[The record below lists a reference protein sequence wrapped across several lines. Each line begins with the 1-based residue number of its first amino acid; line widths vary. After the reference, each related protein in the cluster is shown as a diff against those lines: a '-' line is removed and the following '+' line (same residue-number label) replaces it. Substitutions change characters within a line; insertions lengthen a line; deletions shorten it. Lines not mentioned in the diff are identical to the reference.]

1 MRKIKYLNVSE
12 LATTTALSTVENKIS
27 DVTNLTTKTALTTL
41 ENKIL
46 DVSSF
51 VKKTDYNTK
60 VAEIDTKVSK
70 VDGKIVKT
78 ILGVE
83 KLFIVLSVGNVL
95 FDGGDGSQAYLIFQL
110 VHKYIKI
117 IANTKYISEWNSK
130 GLSDESMKPFPT
142 PDNSLTPLIDYYDY
156 NIRVRFNG
164 SVLKQ
169 PKVTYTHGKIV
180 NIYIV
185 YELGAYNSNDN
196 DPTLKSCLFGAVTLT
211 KNADIDKYRYSG
223 YGIGFDRR
231 SSYSFP
237 GGGYGQNVLILGVDM
252 SSSTHID
259 NKKKRYI
266 SSLKRT
272 NARIR
277 TYFNCRKIVFY

>member
-1 MRKIKYLNVSE
+1 MLVV
-12 LATTTALSTVENKIS
+12 LL
-27 DVTNLTTKTALTTL
+27 
-41 ENKIL
+41 
-46 DVSSF
+46 
-51 VKKTDYNTK
+51 KKQINTK
-60 VAEIDTKVSK
+60 VTEIDTKVSK

-83 KLFIVLSVGNVL
+83 KLFIVLSLGNVL
-95 FDGGDGSQAYLIFQL
+95 FDGGDSSQTYLIFQL

-117 IANTKYISEWNSK
+117 IANTKYISEWKPK

-142 PDNSLTPLIDYYDY
+142 SDNSLTPLIDYYDY

-185 YELGAYNSNDN
+185 HELGAYNSNDN
-196 DPTLKSCLFGAVTLT
+196 DPTLKSCLFGAVTLN

-237 GGGYGQNVLILGVDM
+237 GGGYGQNVLIFGADM
-252 SSSTHID
+252 SSSPRID
-259 NKKKRYI
+259 NKKKDILFLLGKGTTQGLEGTLTAEKMYSI
-266 SSLKRT
+266 SFTLTKR
-272 NARIR
+272 NS
-277 TYFNCRKIVFY
+277 V